1 MSEVVTAHDE
11 AHHNS
16 TGIDTRKLL
25 MWIFLGSDCL
35 FFGSFIATYL
45 VYRNRSLVG
54 PYPSEILDIPLTT
67 ISTFVLLMSSLA
79 MVLALN
85 YTQRDKP
92 VAGRYWTLATACLG
106 AIFLGFQVYEFN
118 HFVNLGLT
126 PKTNMFGT
134 TFFVLTG
141 FHGAHV
147 TFGVLWLL
155 TFAFSCLT
163 TSLKE
168 RAILILS
175 IIGFL
180 MIFFAAL
187 MSDWLHVIPHV
198 PFNTVMAIGGA
209 GALILLISMILLR
222 KTSTPKGVAVSQS
235 MNLELS
241 GLYWHFV
248 DIVWIVIFTIIY
260 LVSAK
265 DVAPIIGM

>member
-1 MSEVVTAHDE
+1 MSEVVSIQESAHY
-11 AHHNS
+11 NS

-25 MWIFLGSDCL
+25 MWLFLASDCL

-45 VYRNRSLVG
+45 VYRNRSLIG
-54 PYPSEILDIPLTT
+54 PYPNEILSIPITT
-67 ISTFVLLMSSLA
+67 VSTFVLLMSSLA

-85 YTQRDKP
+85 YTQRGKP

-106 AIFLGFQVYEFN
+106 AIFIGFQVFEFN
-118 HFVNLGLT
+118 HFVNMGLT
-126 PKTNMFGT
+126 PRTNMFGT

-155 TFAFSCLT
+155 TFAFSSLT
-163 TSLKE
+163 ISLKE
-168 RAILILS
+168 RLLIILVILS
-175 IIGFL
+175 FL
-180 MIFFAAL
+180 MIFFSAL
-187 MSDWLHVIPHV
+187 MTEWLHVIPHV
-198 PFNTVMAIGGA
+198 PLTTASILGVI
-209 GALILLISMILLR
+209 GALILLGSLILLR
-222 KTSTPKGVAVSQS
+222 KSSTSKGVIESQS

-260 LVSAK
+260 LISAN
-265 DVAPIIGM
+265 DVAPIGI

>member
-1 MSEVVTAHDE
+1 MSEAIATHE
-11 AHHNS
+11 GEHHNS

-54 PYPSEILDIPLTT
+54 PYPNEILDIPITT
-67 ISTFVLLMSSLA
+67 VSTFVLLMSSLA

-85 YTQRDKP
+85 YTQRGKP
-92 VAGRYWTLATACLG
+92 VAARYWTLATAGLG

-126 PKTNMFGT
+126 PRTNMFGT

-155 TFAFSCLT
+155 TFAFSSLT
-163 TSLKE
+163 ISLKE

-180 MIFFAAL
+180 MIFFATL
-187 MSDWLHVIPHV
+187 MRDWLHVIPHI
-198 PFNTVMAIGGA
+198 PLTTTIAIGA
-209 GALILLISMILLR
+209 SGALILIISTILLR
-222 KTSTPKGVAVSQS
+222 KNSISKGITESQS